1 MFEDK
6 TLVCQDCGQEFIFSA
21 GEQEFYHEK
30 GFQNEPKRCRECR
43 NQRRAGRSERGP
55 RQMFDTTCAKCG
67 QETQVPFKPVGDRP
81 VYCLQCYQQ
90 MREEEAILE

>member
-6 TLVCQDCGQEFIFSA
+6 TLICQDCGQEFIFSA

-43 NQRRAGRSERGP
+43 TQRRSGRGERGP
-55 RQMFDTTCAKCG
+55 RQMFDTTCARCG
-67 QETQVPFKPVGDRP
+67 QETQVPFKPTGDRP
-81 VYCLQCYQQ
+81 VYCLQCFQQ
-90 MREEEAILE
+90 MKEEEAI